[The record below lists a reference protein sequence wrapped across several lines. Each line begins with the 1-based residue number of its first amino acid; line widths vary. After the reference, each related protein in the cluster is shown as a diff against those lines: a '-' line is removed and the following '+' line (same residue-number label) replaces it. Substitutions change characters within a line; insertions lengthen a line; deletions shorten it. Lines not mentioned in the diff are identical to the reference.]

1 MFARL
6 RTEISSRCEPSADPP
21 DQAATSRE
29 RRGDQARDRGLVGAA
44 RTLEQQGRGKAVAG
58 PAAIGND
65 GSDPLAIPMP
75 KKLQRKVPAP
85 KAASTAVAVAERP
98 GSGGGGFSFGR
109 GRVTAKVLSEFT
121 SQLAVL
127 LNAGIPI
134 TKSLRILEGQLPAG
148 PMKRVAS
155 SLVEDV
161 EGGTPL
167 SEAMQKHDIVFDPL
181 YTNMVRA
188 GEAGGVQEEILNRL
202 SGFLTQSEAIKARV
216 KGALA
221 YPVTILVVAILVLLL
236 VFAFV
241 IPKFKQVFETTGKGS
256 MHWTTQLVI
265 DLGEHL
271 KVWWWSYL
279 LGAVLLLALHRLL
292 MAKALGYRSFMHRA
306 ALRIPVFGK
315 LVHKSLVARFA
326 RTFGT
331 LIQSGVPHLE
341 ALDILQA
348 STNNVHMRAAVAGV
362 QGSIRE
368 GAGFAVPMG
377 ESGMFDDIVVNMVDV
392 GEQTGELDRMLGK
405 VADRYEVEVDR
416 TIETTFK
423 LIEPIL
429 LVVMAVVVGFIV
441 FALFMPL
448 LTMMQQMGRK

>member
-1 MFARL
+1 
-6 RTEISSRCEPSADPP
+6 
-21 DQAATSRE
+21 
-29 RRGDQARDRGLVGAA
+29 
-44 RTLEQQGRGKAVAG
+44 
-58 PAAIGND
+58 
-65 GSDPLAIPMP
+65 MP
-75 KKLQRKVPAP
+75 KKLQRKIPAP
-85 KAASTAVAVAERP
+85 TAVAAAP
-98 GSGGGGFSFGR
+98 TAAAGAGAKGGVTLFASK
-109 GRVTAKVLSEFT
+109 RVTPRVLAEFT

-134 TKSLRILEGQLPAG
+134 TKSLRILEGQLPPG
-148 PMKRVAS
+148 PMKRVAA

-161 EGGTPL
+161 EGGTAL
-167 SEAMQKHDIVFDPL
+167 SEAMTKHDAVFDPI

-202 SGFLTQSEAIKARV
+202 AGFLTASESIKSRV

-221 YPVTILVVAILVLLL
+221 YPVAILVVAVLVLLL

-241 IPKFKQVFETTGKGS
+241 IPRFKQVFEATGKAS

-265 DLGEHL
+265 DIGEHL
-271 KVWWWSYL
+271 KFWWWIYL
-279 LGAVLLLALHRLL
+279 VGAALLIVLHRVL
-292 MAKALGYRSFMHRA
+292 MGRVDGYRSFMHRR
-306 ALRIPVFGK
+306 ALGMPLFGK

-331 LIQSGVPHLE
+331 LIQSGVPHLD
-341 ALDILQA
+341 ALDILAA
-348 STNNVHMRAAVAGV
+348 STANVHMKAAVGGV
-362 QGSIRE
+362 QASIRE

-392 GEQTGELDRMLGK
+392 GEQTGELDRMLTK
-405 VADRYEVEVDR
+405 IADRYETEVDR

-429 LVVMAVVVGFIV
+429 LVFLAVAVGFIV

-448 LTMMQQMGRK
+448 LQMMQGLGKR

>member
-1 MFARL
+1 
-6 RTEISSRCEPSADPP
+6 
-21 DQAATSRE
+21 
-29 RRGDQARDRGLVGAA
+29 
-44 RTLEQQGRGKAVAG
+44 
-58 PAAIGND
+58 
-65 GSDPLAIPMP
+65 MP
-75 KKLQRKVPAP
+75 KKLQRKIPAP
-85 KAASTAVAVAERP
+85 TAAVAAP
-98 GSGGGGFSFGR
+98 AGAPGGGAKGGVALFASK
-109 GRVTAKVLSEFT
+109 RVTPRVLSEFT

-134 TKSLRILEGQLPAG
+134 TKSLRILEGQLAPG
-148 PMKRVAS
+148 PMKRVAA

-161 EGGTPL
+161 EGGTAL
-167 SEAMQKHDIVFDPL
+167 SEAMTKHDAVFDPL

-202 SGFLTQSEAIKARV
+202 SGFLTASEAIKSRV

-221 YPVTILVVAILVLLL
+221 YPVAILIVAIVVLLL

-241 IPKFKQVFETTGKGS
+241 IPRFKQVFEATGKGA

-265 DLGEHL
+265 DIGEHL
-271 KVWWWSYL
+271 KFWWWIYL
-279 LGAVLLLALHRLL
+279 VAAALLLVVHRLL
-292 MAKALGYRSFMHRA
+292 MGRVAGYRSFMHRR
-306 ALRIPVFGK
+306 ALRMPLFGK

-331 LIQSGVPHLE
+331 LIQSGVPHLD
-341 ALDILQA
+341 ALDILAA
-348 STNNVHMRAAVAGV
+348 STANVHMKAAVGGV
-362 QGSIRE
+362 QASIRE

-392 GEQTGELDRMLGK
+392 GEQTGELDRMLAK
-405 VADRYEVEVDR
+405 IADRYETEVDR

-429 LVVMAVVVGFIV
+429 LVFLAVVVGFIV

-448 LTMMQQMGRK
+448 LQMMQGLGKR

>member
-1 MFARL
+1 
-6 RTEISSRCEPSADPP
+6 
-21 DQAATSRE
+21 
-29 RRGDQARDRGLVGAA
+29 
-44 RTLEQQGRGKAVAG
+44 
-58 PAAIGND
+58 
-65 GSDPLAIPMP
+65 MP
-75 KKLQRKVPAP
+75 KKLQRRSPAP
-85 KAASTAVAVAERP
+85 KTSTAAVAKP
-98 GSGGGGFSFGR
+98 SGSAGGGGGSSFSFGK
-109 GRVTAKVLSEFT
+109 GRVTAKVLAEFT

-134 TKSLRILEGQLPAG
+134 TKSLRILEGQMQQGA
-148 PMKRVAS
+148 MKRIAAQ
-155 SLVEDV
+155 LVEDV

-167 SEAMQKHDIVFDPL
+167 SEAMAKHDMVFDAL

-202 SGFLTQSEAIKARV
+202 SGFLVNSEAIKSRV

-221 YPVTILVVAILVLLL
+221 YPVAILVVAVAVLLL

-241 IPKFKQVFETTGKGS
+241 IPKFKQVFSTLGEGNL
-256 MHWTTQLVI
+256 HWTTETVMGI
-265 DLGEHL
+265 GDHL
-271 KVWWWSYL
+271 KVWWWIYL
-279 LGAVLLLALHRLL
+279 LVAVILLAIHRVL
-292 MAKALGYRSFMHRA
+292 MVKAFGYRSVMHRV
-306 ALRIPVFGK
+306 ALHMPLFGG

-341 ALDILQA
+341 ALDILHA
-348 STNNVHMRAAVAGV
+348 STNNVHMKSAVNDV

-377 ESGMFDDIVVNMVDV
+377 ESGMFDDIVINMVDV
-392 GEQTGELDRMLGK
+392 GEQTGELDNMLSK
-405 VADRYEVEVDR
+405 VADRYELEVDQ
-416 TIETTFK
+416 TVDTTFK

-429 LVVMAVVVGFIV
+429 LVVMAVAVGFIV

-448 LTMMQQMGRK
+448 LTMMQQMSKR